1 MSMSLEDSLQRVLTN
16 QSRLEIIYASHS
28 LWPLPAAPSPSTPIP
43 YPLSISVLDSS
54 FNPPTLAHLA
64 LISSAPPTLSTTGD
78 YSARLL
84 LLSVR
89 NADKALKAGD
99 ASYLQRME
107 MIRILATE
115 DLSGTNV
122 AVAIVDE
129 PTFVG
134 KSKILLSTLQSRLER
149 LLSEVESGE
158 GPIRIP
164 SLELTFLQ
172 GFDTL
177 ERLLAPRYHNDSEVE
192 MHSALRHFFSA
203 DGDNSRVV
211 CARRTMPAK
220 HGDTQGTSDEGMQNV
235 LKSGKDYIEAGRVVL
250 MEIGEDLQRL
260 SSSEVRAKV
269 HARDERWKQMV
280 TGSVAKYVERE
291 ALYLATSV

>member
-1 MSMSLEDSLQRVLTN
+1 MSLEDSLQRVLTN
-16 QSRLEIIYASHS
+16 QSPLEIIYASHP
-28 LWPLPAAPSPSTPIP
+28 LWPLPAPPSPSTPIP

-99 ASYLQRME
+99 ATYLQRME
-107 MIRILATE
+107 MIRVLATE

-134 KSKILLSTLQSRLER
+134 KSKILLSMLRSRLEHK

-158 GPIRIP
+158 GPVRIP

-177 ERLLAPRYHNDSEVE
+177 ERLLAPRYYNNSESE
-192 MHSALRHFFSA
+192 MHTALRHFFSA
-203 DGDNSRVV
+203 DGDDSRVV

-220 HGDTQGTSDEGMQNV
+220 DGQPQSTTDEGMQVV
-235 LKSGKDYIEAGRVVL
+235 LKSGKEYIEAGRIVL

-260 SSSEVRAKV
+260 SSSEVRARV

-280 TGSVAKYVERE
+280 TGSVAKYVEQE
-291 ALYLATSV
+291 ALYLAASV